1 MRPIF
6 FALSLA
12 LLLTSASGSM
22 AAAGQNCSE
31 GKTASGKCINPH
43 LARMMRHQSVLM
55 TQPKLSYTAPL
66 FMPGDKDVVEP
77 PRQLIEILS
86 IQAPGG
92 RRFR

>member
-12 LLLTSASGSM
+12 LLLTSASGGV

-31 GKTASGKCINPH
+31 GKSASGQCINPH
-43 LARMMRHQSVLM
+43 LARMMRHQSILM

-66 FMPGDKDVVEP
+66 SMPDDKDVVDP

-86 IQAPGG
+86 IQTPGG

>member
-6 FALSLA
+6 FALSLV
-12 LLLTSASGSM
+12 LLLTPVSVDM
-22 AAAGQNCSE
+22 AVAGQNCSE
-31 GKTASGKCINPH
+31 GKTSSGKCINPH
-43 LARMMRHQSVLM
+43 LARMMRHQSILM

-66 FMPGDKDVVEP
+66 IMPGDKDVIEP

-86 IQAPGG
+86 IQTPGG

>member
-12 LLLTSASGSM
+12 LLLTSTSAST
-22 AAAGQNCSE
+22 AAAGKDCSE
-31 GKTASGKCINPH
+31 GKTVSGKCINPH
-43 LARMMRHQSVLM
+43 LARMMRHQSILM

-66 FMPGDKDVVEP
+66 IMPGDKDVIEP